1 MDGTYY
7 LLNVENVHLL
17 NYCKKVKNEEVE
29 AVKYIYQISM
39 MLIGM
44 SLVQDNTKG
53 TNQDQGNLSE
63 LSMKYS
69 KLIAPLLLPMVR
81 DVGTIFH

>member
-1 MDGTYY
+1 
-7 LLNVENVHLL
+7 
-17 NYCKKVKNEEVE
+17 
-29 AVKYIYQISM
+29 M

-44 SLVQDNTKG
+44 SLVQDNAKEK
-53 TNQDQGNLSE
+53 NEDQGNLSE